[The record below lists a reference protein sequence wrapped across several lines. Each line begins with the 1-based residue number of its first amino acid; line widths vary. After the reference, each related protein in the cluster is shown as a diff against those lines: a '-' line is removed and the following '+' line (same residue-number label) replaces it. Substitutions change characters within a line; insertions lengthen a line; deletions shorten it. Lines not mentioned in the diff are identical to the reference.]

1 MIVTLIPLL
10 LLCDCVSLCELE
22 LDPSFHPVKH
32 SVKLNVCRVTL
43 KTPVSTLRITSVLTH
58 STSHELDR
66 AHGSSRVSRSS
77 FDVRTTD
84 EKLAKAMLVRDD
96 PAYWDALWPY
106 GDPYPLHD
114 SKGMVV
120 GWKHISGPD
129 QNIVSGPDRHYPSF
143 ADQPSLPSP
152 PPSPALPPPASPS
165 PPPTLVAAPTP
176 IIGIYYCAGVIPN
189 FRYLTLT

>member
-1 MIVTLIPLL
+1 MIVTLTPLL

-43 KTPVSTLRITSVLTH
+43 KTLLHVSHLTH
-58 STSHELDR
+58 STSHELK
-66 AHGSSRVSRSS
+66 SVEIFVS

-114 SKGMVV
+114 SKGMFV
-120 GWKHISGPD
+120 GWKLISGPD

>member
-1 MIVTLIPLL
+1 MFVVSRSK
-10 LLCDCVSLCELE
+10 LCFTYHIS
-22 LDPSFHPVKH
+22 H
-32 SVKLNVCRVTL
+32 T
-43 KTPVSTLRITSVLTH
+43 VLHT
-58 STSHELDR
+58 
-66 AHGSSRVSRSS
+66 SSRVSRSS
-77 FDVRTTD
+77 FRLTS
-84 EKLAKAMLVRDD
+84 EQLAKEWPKRCWCATIRN
-96 PAYWDALWPY
+96 YWDAFGHSY

-114 SKGMVV
+114 SNGKGMVV
-120 GWKHISGPD
+120 GWKLISGPD